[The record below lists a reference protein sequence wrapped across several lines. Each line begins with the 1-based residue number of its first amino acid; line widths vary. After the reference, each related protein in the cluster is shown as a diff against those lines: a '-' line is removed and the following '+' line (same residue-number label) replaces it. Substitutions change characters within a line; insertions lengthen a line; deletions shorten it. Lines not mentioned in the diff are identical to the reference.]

1 MSHTQTFDLSY
12 TALCHLII
20 KFWFSKFLKKKRKKG
35 GMRSNTVTATTELKH
50 VTKGLINIYYLDL
63 T

>member
-20 KFWFSKFLKKKRKKG
+20 KFLVFKIFPKKKR
-35 GMRSNTVTATTELKH
+35 GMRSNRVTTTELTH
-50 VTKGLINIYYLDL
+50 VKRINKYLL
-63 T
+63 FRPHIKC

>member
-12 TALCHLII
+12 TALCHLTI
-20 KFWFSKFLKKKRKKG
+20 KFLVFKIFEQKKKRG

-50 VTKGLINIYYLDL
+50 VTKGLINIYYFDL